1 MVIPRYKHQRAR
13 CGSLPESGSAVA
25 HPCVVRAYVVHA
37 TNRCISDR
45 STETLWMAIGKPG
58 SAGKKEY
65 TN

>member
-1 MVIPRYKHQRAR
+1 M
-13 CGSLPESGSAVA
+13 
-25 HPCVVRAYVVHA
+25 RAYVVHA